1 MAVAHLVAAMVS
13 HPIVWV
19 VAPVV
24 CIAVVGIPVL
34 VNENLFANTGYGSV
48 VFAWS
53 MDMAEPSG
61 NHTATASAV
70 TMRTIF
76 FCIVSVS
83 CILAASRWSTVRSG
97 GFTWRRVV
105 PCVALVAPPLIIA
118 ALGVVM
124 PVPLFRDAP
133 LAFGCSSHE
142 DVRVCVMP
150 AHRSLALSYAQ
161 PAQRV
166 VSVMP
171 PTAVP
176 HDVLLAEP
184 GYHARSKQFVMD
196 LGHATVYDSA
206 QQLSDM
212 TAQGLAQSF
221 SGQDACTFST
231 EMTPQQIEAFDGV
244 NSVERTILR
253 LAGFQYDDA
262 PSSERNDLD
271 GMDVTAFRQWY
282 THHRQAIEGCSLT
295 SSDLHR

>member
-1 MAVAHLVAAMVS
+1 MIRRPPRS
-13 HPIVWV
+13 
-19 VAPVV
+19 
-24 CIAVVGIPVL
+24 
-34 VNENLFANTGYGSV
+34 TQSR
-48 VFAWS
+48 S
-53 MDMAEPSG
+53 S
-61 NHTATASAV
+61 
-70 TMRTIF
+70 
-76 FCIVSVS
+76 
-83 CILAASRWSTVRSG
+83 AASDVYKRQ
-97 GFTWRRVV
+97 
-105 PCVALVAPPLIIA
+105 

-124 PVPLFRDAP
+124 SVPLFRDAP

>member
-1 MAVAHLVAAMVS
+1 GTVVVAAPLVVKAWINASPTDPEVADLIVVLLSFPALVAVAHLVAAMVS

-48 VFAWS
+48 AFAWS

-124 PVPLFRDAP
+124 PVPLFRDA
-133 LAFGCSSHE
+133 
-142 DVRVCVMP
+142 
-150 AHRSLALSYAQ
+150 
-161 PAQRV
+161 
-166 VSVMP
+166 
-171 PTAVP
+171 
-176 HDVLLAEP
+176 
-184 GYHARSKQFVMD
+184 
-196 LGHATVYDSA
+196 
-206 QQLSDM
+206 
-212 TAQGLAQSF
+212 
-221 SGQDACTFST
+221 
-231 EMTPQQIEAFDGV
+231 
-244 NSVERTILR
+244 
-253 LAGFQYDDA
+253 
-262 PSSERNDLD
+262 
-271 GMDVTAFRQWY
+271 
-282 THHRQAIEGCSLT
+282 
-295 SSDLHR
+295 